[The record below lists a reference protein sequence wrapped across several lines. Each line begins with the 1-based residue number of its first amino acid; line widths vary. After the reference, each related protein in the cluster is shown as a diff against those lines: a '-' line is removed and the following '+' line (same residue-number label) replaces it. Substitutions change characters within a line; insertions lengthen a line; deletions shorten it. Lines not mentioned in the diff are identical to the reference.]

1 MLKDVR
7 KKAEED
13 IKYMFELLDSVDADD
28 VKLDELTV
36 RAGGKLLK
44 FELVSN
50 EALPIEDEIREELK
64 QKMTSKLQSIKTHI
78 NSKITEMSSF
88 VTEIRRSYEQK
99 EKELDKKLKNAKI
112 MPEVKYIH
120 AQRGLSVVQGNG
132 KDEYIW
138 FVQAVY
144 WPKFVNKQKIKRDY
158 QKKLITPITIVIE
171 TNGSNV
177 TRVST
182 RQPMGLEYFE
192 HYHQSH
198 PDCWGSWSYP
208 REWRTPEDILQ
219 IAGQAQAVL
228 ETINTGSIAN
238 QTPRGLPRKATVMR
252 HLEDEGPPKRKRGRP
267 RKVDRVNINDEDVRS
282 GVRPDFTPS
291 DDVWMS

>member
-1 MLKDVR
+1 MKDVR
-7 KKAEED
+7 KKAAED
-13 IKYMFELLDSVDADD
+13 IKYMFELLDDVDAND

-36 RAGGKLLK
+36 RAGGKLLR

-50 EALPIEDEIREELK
+50 EPLSIEDEVREELK
-64 QKMTSKLQSIKTHI
+64 QKMTKKLQSIKTHI

-99 EKELDKKLKNAKI
+99 ERKLDNKLRDSKL
-112 MPEVKYIH
+112 MPDVKYKH
-120 AQRGLSVVQGNG
+120 AQRGLSVIQGRG

-138 FVQAVY
+138 LVQAIY

-158 QKKLITPITIVIE
+158 QKKLITPIIVMVE
-171 TNGSNV
+171 TAGNKV
-177 TRVST
+177 TSVST
-182 RQPMGLEYFE
+182 RQPIGLEFFQ
-192 HYHQSH
+192 HYHQSN

-208 REWRTPEDILQ
+208 REWRTPDDILQ
-219 IAGQAQAVL
+219 IGGQVQGVL

-238 QTPRGLPRKATVMR
+238 PSPRGLPRKATVVR
-252 HLEDEGPPKRKRGRP
+252 HLEDDRPKRKVGRP
-267 RKVDRVNINDEDVRS
+267 KINKVDINSEDIRS
-282 GVRPDFTPS
+282 GVRQDFRPS